1 MDLTFGSEV
10 LSVHSECLRELEP
23 EPAVL
28 MHTSAARS
36 LDLVDGDSVCIQTE
50 SGNFEAQLRV
60 VENMAAG
67 VLVVPRHRKLSWQIF
82 KPGMINIGREQIK
95 KVGIS
100 Q

>member
-1 MDLTFGSEV
+1 
-10 LSVHSECLRELEP
+10 
-23 EPAVL
+23 

-50 SGNFEAQLRV
+50 SGNFEAKLRV

-67 VLVVPRHRKLSWQIF
+67 VLVVPRHRKLSWKIF
-82 KPGMINIGREQIK
+82 NPGMINIGREQIK